1 MTPEQREA
9 RKKSAESGNIR
20 WIKDNCL
27 RDKDSKDDYV
37 FISYKSDD
45 FEKVLDDILYKTCRK
60 YGLKVYFDTA
70 FDEKSDSWINQYYD
84 NMSSSHC
91 KAFIAFL
98 TNVYFSSYAC
108 LLEMMSSRCNKIGE
122 SLHFIPI
129 NLESITDYKSD
140 DNTGLGTYR
149 FSDGKINLH
158 AENELEKFNEK
169 FEDLLEDRPELKKI
183 YKGYKHK
190 ELYYEK
196 TDKEPAKGELYLN
209 VAQCRKLMAMV
220 IPKENEN
227 DGSNKNFEDIIHDK
241 LIKKGFDKV
250 FIKDWKNQSN
260 EDPGK
265 VTVNKNNTESE
276 EVTQTVKPTSE
287 TVTQAETESYTDK
300 VEVSK
305 VLEKSSQSTMR
316 NSNAIINE
324 TTTLAEFEKLCES
337 VDFCQK
343 LRTARKQKHGAG
355 QIFDFLV
362 ASLLGGCDKK
372 IPDDKNTSVRKGA
385 FNYCVY
391 AISEVVD
398 LENVKLGASQYTWM
412 SNARKAMRKEDMPDN
427 FFNDKGKVKSG
438 TLGEY
443 STIFEQLSSDMTIGE
458 VLDKYKAKE
467 RGFHTKNNEGIFEA
481 WELIKN
487 IDVKEGKKGLEEL
500 M

>member
-1 MTPEQREA
+1 MAEEIKGLEYL
-9 RKKSAESGNIR
+9 KKNQ
-20 WIKDNCL
+20 IKNKICKM
-27 RDKDSKDDYV
+27 DKPFA
-37 FISYKSDD
+37 FISYSHNERDSQIVMNVFKKLFERNVNLWIDVANIPNNENAWDYEAIKALKNYNCKFAFFFRSEESLQSENILDEIEYIKKIKHIGDIVTIDIWRDEDNNADKYLYYILNNAEVNEIKIIKSFYKYVRKDCSAIRLSND
-45 FEKVLDDILYKTCRK
+45 LDNDADQLANDMFEKAEYYGIINENNSSKKEINDIKEIE
-60 YGLKVYFDTA
+60 KVKAETG
-70 FDEKSDSWINQYYD
+70 I
-84 NMSSSHC
+84 SHP
-91 KAFIAFL
+91 KPEPNITI
-98 TNVYFSSYAC
+98 TN
-108 LLEMMSSRCNKIGE
+108 N
-122 SLHFIPI
+122 
-129 NLESITDYKSD
+129 NTTTSIT
-140 DNTGLGTYR
+140 
-149 FSDGKINLH
+149 
-158 AENELEKFNEK
+158 
-169 FEDLLEDRPELKKI
+169 
-183 YKGYKHK
+183 
-190 ELYYEK
+190 
-196 TDKEPAKGELYLN
+196 
-209 VAQCRKLMAMV
+209 
-220 IPKENEN
+220 
-227 DGSNKNFEDIIHDK
+227 
-241 LIKKGFDKV
+241 
-250 FIKDWKNQSN
+250 
-260 EDPGK
+260 
-265 VTVNKNNTESE
+265 
-276 EVTQTVKPTSE
+276 
-287 TVTQAETESYTDK
+287 
-300 VEVSK
+300 
-305 VLEKSSQSTMR
+305 
-316 NSNAIINE
+316 E

-372 IPDDKNTSVRKGA
+372 IPDDKNTSVHKGA

>member
-1 MTPEQREA
+1 MNRAEYEKRMKNQRYKDLKVTTCKE
-9 RKKSAESGNIR
+9 KKE
-20 WIKDNCL
+20 
-27 RDKDSKDDYV
+27 YV
-37 FISYKSDD
+37 FISYRGDSW
-45 FEKVLDDILYKTCRK
+45 EKVLTEIVYKLQNK
-60 YGLKVYFDTA
+60 YGLRIYFDKEFA
-70 FDEKSDSWINQYYD
+70 SNSNIWIEQFME
-84 NMSSSHC
+84 NMESKYC
-91 KAFIAFL
+91 KAFLCFFDEGYV
-98 TNVYFSSYAC
+98 TSYAT
-108 LLEMMSSRCNKIGE
+108 LLEFMCAMGKRSNLSNSIYAINFDIGWE
-122 SLHFIPI
+122 K
-129 NLESITDYKSD
+129 LEEMD
-140 DNTGLGTYR
+140 DDTGLGKPDNDNPGWKEEKETFDDLFDMLKEKDEYKEIKYLYGNSISR
-149 FSDGKINLH
+149 GKLRKNDCKNIMKILQPKNKRDFIDADEFYEHLIV
-158 AENELEKFNEK
+158 N
-169 FEDLLEDRPELKKI
+169 PLKKTCP
-183 YKGYKHK
+183 
-190 ELYYEK
+190 EVFEK
-196 TDKEPAKGELYLN
+196 ST
-209 VAQCRKLMAMV
+209 
-220 IPKENEN
+220 NEN
-227 DGSNKNFEDIIHDK
+227 S
-241 LIKKGFDKV
+241 IKKID
-250 FIKDWKNQSN
+250 
-260 EDPGK
+260 
-265 VTVNKNNTESE
+265 NKNNTESE
-276 EVTQTVKPTSE
+276 EVIQTVKPISE
-287 TVTQAETESYTDK
+287 TVTQAETASYTDK

-305 VLEKSSQSTMR
+305 ALEKSSQSTMR
-316 NSNAIINE
+316 NSNAIITE